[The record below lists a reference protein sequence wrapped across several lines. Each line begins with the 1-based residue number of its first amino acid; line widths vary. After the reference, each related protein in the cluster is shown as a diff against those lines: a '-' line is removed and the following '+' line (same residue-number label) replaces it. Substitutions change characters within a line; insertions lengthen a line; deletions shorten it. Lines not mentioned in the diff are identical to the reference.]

1 MTNQYEDT
9 ARLMYHGT
17 SIEALPSI
25 LLEGLHAG
33 SFVTPSPRLAAAYAK
48 LHDSGA
54 VLQVQPIAT
63 ILNRTI
69 DIIAPQMI
77 KVHSENQIFIPVDT
91 PLQEKTNETLYQ

>member
-1 MTNQYEDT
+1 MTNQYEDPD
-9 ARLMYHGT
+9 RLMYHGT

-91 PLQEKTNETLYQ
+91 PLQEKTNDIQ